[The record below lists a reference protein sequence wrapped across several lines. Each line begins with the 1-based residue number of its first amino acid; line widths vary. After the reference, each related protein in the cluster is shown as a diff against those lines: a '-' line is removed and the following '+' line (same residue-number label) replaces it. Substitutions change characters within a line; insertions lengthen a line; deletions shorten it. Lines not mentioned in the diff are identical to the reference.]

1 MASSRLTCVPPR
13 QRSCHVEMRKAEPC
27 PLASPFSSSLCLFRS
42 PRLSACSIGV
52 RHGQGAEL
60 HVRPPPSTL
69 LPNRSPGIPPHL
81 ALPRRASLPG
91 GTAACNAPPL
101 ERLSRLSP
109 ERVAA
114 LPQAIAEQ
122 AVATS
127 RCARAH
133 WHCTATSPPLEGRHR
148 RATVSST
155 PVPPAAVAKP
165 PRAASRPSETTSGC
179 GRTPWCSSS
188 TSSPPLS
195 LLRPSVANSHASP
208 AVFCDQGPRAQI
220 R

>member
-13 QRSCHVEMRKAEPC
+13 QRSCRVETRKAEPC

-69 LPNRSPGIPPHL
+69 LPNRPPGILPHL

-91 GTAACNAPPL
+91 GTAACNAPPP
-101 ERLSRLSP
+101 ERLSRLPP

-127 RCARAH
+127 RCARAQA
-133 WHCTATSPPLEGRHR
+133 CYAATPSPP
-148 RATVSST
+148 
-155 PVPPAAVAKP
+155 
-165 PRAASRPSETTSGC
+165 TSF
-179 GRTPWCSSS
+179 
-188 TSSPPLS
+188 
-195 LLRPSVANSHASP
+195 LRPATASP
-208 AVFCDQGPRAQI
+208 AGSSVLI
-220 R
+220 RVKDFVQKFDKWKGCICNP